1 MFLHT
6 CLYEEWKSIPLN
18 VSCLFTILQIAAAT
32 GKSKCLHSNLSSINQ
47 NHYCQVLEECHLFQ
61 WKRKGQMMLST
72 WKKERFC
79 WQSRESCASISA
91 FLKVMSSSWCW
102 VEVIFKTGKVL
113 VQPWTRIVYQYKSN
127 TKETCLS
134 AAIHVHKGFM
144 KMWNSCLIF
153 TFRSLLD
160 EKFWWKDGLLKHSGN
175 MLHNW
180 QRKV

>member
-18 VSCLFTILQIAAAT
+18 VSCLFTILQIAVVT

-79 WQSRESCASISA
+79 WQSIESCASISA
-91 FLKVMSSSWCW
+91 FLKVHNVVWL
-102 VEVIFKTGKVL
+102 VLGRGIFQTWKVL
-113 VQPWTRIVYQYKSN
+113 IQPRTRVFLYKSS
-127 TKETCLS
+127 TFMWKPHTQS
-134 AAIHVHKGFM
+134 IHENVKF
-144 KMWNSCLIF
+144 
-153 TFRSLLD
+153 LLHLY
-160 EKFWWKDGLLKHSGN
+160 F
-175 MLHNW
+175 
-180 QRKV
+180 

>member
-79 WQSRESCASISA
+79 WQSIESCASISA
-91 FLKVMSSSWCW
+91 FLKVMLSGWCW
-102 VEVIFKTGKVL
+102 VEVFFKVL
-113 VQPWTRIVYQYKSN
+113 IQPRTRVFLYKSSTFMWKPHTQSVHEN
-127 TKETCLS
+127 VKFLLSSTFMWKPHTYTKYSWKCEILAS
-134 AAIHVHKGFM
+134 
-144 KMWNSCLIF
+144 
-153 TFRSLLD
+153 SLLL
-160 EKFWWKDGLLKHSGN
+160 E
-175 MLHNW
+175 
-180 QRKV
+180 